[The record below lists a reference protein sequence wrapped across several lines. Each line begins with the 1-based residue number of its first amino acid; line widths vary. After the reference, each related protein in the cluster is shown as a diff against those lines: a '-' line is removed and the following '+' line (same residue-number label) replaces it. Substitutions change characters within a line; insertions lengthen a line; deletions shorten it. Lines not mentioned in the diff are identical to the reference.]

1 MITKGVYSATCS
13 ILNDD
18 YSLNVDATI
27 KHAASSIENGL
38 HGCFFLGST
47 SCAHLLSLRE
57 KKELIS
63 KVANHKLR
71 KQFFFGIGC
80 NSLNDSIDLI
90 KYGMEFSNTVFLL
103 MPSSYYPNIN
113 ESGVYNYY
121 KHIILQIP
129 KVKIILYN
137 FVLKITKYDYFN
149 VDTRCYTARLCHFVL
164 VQCCM
169 LVKYLD
175 AANLG

>member
-137 FVLKITKYDYFN
+137 FSK
-149 VDTRCYTARLCHFVL
+149 
-164 VQCCM
+164 
-169 LVKYLD
+169 
-175 AANLG
+175 LGNF